1 MDFNTIDKIL
11 DSFQKHP
18 KRTILILCLIVL
30 IALSA
35 VFLKSYIGQLGKNA
49 ASDSG
54 EGKKASTGIQIGEI
68 KTGDRSQVI
77 VGNKVIISGVSPKVI
92 EELSKTLNLKVIE
105 RLLKTLDEKD
115 VALQDRVAKLQEL
128 ARKYEEL
135 EKRLAKRSVENDIVA
150 QAKEKLDKGDLEGAE
165 ELLLKSLEKNLKI
178 IAEKKKAAAS
188 DAFELGSL
196 KELQL
201 DYHSAKKYYEQAVQI
216 EPDNT
221 EYLNNFGSILKALGE
236 HNNAIKN
243 YEKALAIDLKVYGD
257 QHPSVALDYNN
268 LGMAWYSLGKYQKA
282 IDYIEKALAIDLKV
296 YGKQHPHTKTVKSN
310 LENLKETL
318 ESNKNQ

>member
-1 MDFNTIDKIL
+1 
-11 DSFQKHP
+11 
-18 KRTILILCLIVL
+18 
-30 IALSA
+30 
-35 VFLKSYIGQLGKNA
+35 
-49 ASDSG
+49 
-54 EGKKASTGIQIGEI
+54 
-68 KTGDRSQVI
+68 
-77 VGNKVIISGVSPKVI
+77 
-92 EELSKTLNLKVIE
+92 
-105 RLLKTLDEKD
+105 
-115 VALQDRVAKLQEL
+115 LQDRVAKLQEL